1 MVDVMIEMMCSVN
14 FQLQCFG
21 SSSHLKKK
29 FGQGFTILTK
39 IPATG
44 KNEEEYNDE
53 DDGEAAA
60 DNKNGSNNDNDD
72 EDEDEGD
79 EDDEDDEDEDE
90 DGEDACEFE
99 ADDLS
104 L

>member
-1 MVDVMIEMMCSVN
+1 MMIKIMCGVN

-44 KNEEEYNDE
+44 KNDVEYNDK
-53 DDGEAAA
+53 DDGEAEA
-60 DNKNGSNNDNDD
+60 DDKNGGNNDN
-72 EDEDEGD
+72 
-79 EDDEDDEDEDE
+79 EDEDE
-90 DGEDACEFE
+90 DD
-99 ADDLS
+99 
-104 L
+104 